1 MSIKQVLFS
10 MTAIVGI
17 AVSGNAFA
25 EQTLNGEQVQK
36 LFSGNTLHGAIEKYN
51 ISFDVYHAADGKI
64 VGQDSKGRTHNGNWS
79 VKGDE
84 LCQEW
89 QAPSKWSS
97 GCAKIISLGDE
108 LYSKRLPNGSAQY
121 DFTISNGDGR

>member
-1 MSIKQVLFS
+1 
-10 MTAIVGI
+10 MTAIAGI
-17 AVSGNAFA
+17 SVSGSAVA
-25 EQTLNGEQVQK
+25 EQALNGEQVQK

-51 ISFDVYHAADGKI
+51 ISFDVYHMADGKI
-64 VGQDSKGRTHNGNWS
+64 VGQDSKGRTHHGKWS

-89 QAPSKWSS
+89 KAPSRWSS
-97 GCAKIISLGDE
+97 GCAKIINLGDE

-121 DFTISNGDGR
+121 DFTISNGDDR